1 MLEND
6 AYKNLSGEYSPQ
18 FGQIAVDMGFVTAMQ
33 LKEALVEQV
42 EDDLSNK
49 PHRFIGRILF
59 EHGWITSEQ
68 INIVL
73 DILSKAGLV

>member
-1 MLEND
+1 MEND
-6 AYKNLSGEYSPQ
+6 AYTNLSSEYRPQ
-18 FGQIAVDMGFVTAMQ
+18 FGQIAVNLGFVTEKQ

-68 INIVL
+68 INTVL

>member
-6 AYKNLSGEYSPQ
+6 AYDNLSGEYGPQ
-18 FGQIAVDMGFVTAMQ
+18 FGQVAVDMGFITAMQ

-42 EDDLSNK
+42 EDDLSSE
-49 PHRFIGRILF
+49 PHRFIGRILSD
-59 EHGWITSEQ
+59 HGWITGEQ
-68 INIVL
+68 IGTVL

>member
-42 EDDLSNK
+42 EDDFSNK
-49 PHRFIGRILF
+49 PHRFIGRILS

-68 INIVL
+68 IDIVL